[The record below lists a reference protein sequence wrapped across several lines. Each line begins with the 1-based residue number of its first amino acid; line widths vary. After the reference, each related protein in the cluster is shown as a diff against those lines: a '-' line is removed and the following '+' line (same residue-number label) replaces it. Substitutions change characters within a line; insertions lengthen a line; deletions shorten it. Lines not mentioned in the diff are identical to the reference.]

1 MNAVHAAST
10 VPDDAY
16 RAEWLDFEADPG
28 PLVFLLG
35 CQRSGTTWLHLQLAR
50 SGAFR
55 FLSAWDVQNF
65 DTLVHAR
72 RSGSEG
78 PQREAFARTLHAAAQ
93 TRGIDTIPADV
104 DTPEEYGLVIGD
116 GTLRY
121 DRPDT
126 NAATL
131 PRLRTLCAKKAL
143 LDGRA
148 RPLLL
153 KSPPDH
159 PDAVPLLRSAWPTA
173 RFIAIQRHPLRTL
186 QSQVLAWR
194 ALALRRNPYLGVVDA
209 GYRALFDDSA
219 RRMQFGLHLHSR
231 AGVEWLARC
240 ILRAHTSFMRMQDEW
255 RDASKLLVLRYEDL
269 CADQPAGFARI
280 ARFVGATLPPPAQA
294 PAPREIGLLPEVR
307 DVFAAHRAAFAPYLQ
322 RFEYDEEVPA

>member
-1 MNAVHAAST
+1 MNATLAPASAA
-10 VPDDAY
+10 DDAY
-16 RAEWLDFEADPG
+16 RAEWEPFERDPG

-55 FLSAWDVQNF
+55 YLSAWDVQHF
-65 DTLVHAR
+65 DALVHAR
-72 RSGSEG
+72 RSGTETG
-78 PQREAFARTLHAAAQ
+78 LRNEFAARLRAAAQ
-93 TRGIDTIPADV
+93 DRGIDRIPADV

-143 LDGRA
+143 LDGRE

-159 PDAVPLLRSAWPTA
+159 PYAVPLLHATWPAA
-173 RFIAIQRHPLRTL
+173 RFIALQRHPLRTL

-194 ALALRRNPYLGVVDA
+194 ALALKRNPYLSIVDA
-209 GYRALFDDSA
+209 GYRALFDDTQ
-219 RRMQFGLHLHSR
+219 RRLQFGLHLHSR
-231 AGVEWLARC
+231 AGIEWLATC
-240 ILRAHTSFMRMQDEW
+240 ILRAHTAFMQMQDEW
-255 RDASKLLVLRYEDL
+255 HDASTLLVLRYEDL
-269 CADQPAGFARI
+269 CADQAAGFARI
-280 ARFVGATLPPPAQA
+280 AAFTGAPLPPPAQA
-294 PAPREIGLLPEVR
+294 PAPRETTLLPEVR
-307 DVFAAHRAAFAPYLQ
+307 DVFLAQRDAFMPYLE
-322 RFEYDEEVPA
+322 RFGYEELPA